1 MVTIINLKSKYYG
14 QEKYSHNPSYRRTIR
29 LAASSLYNRTQ
40 STDTKGLSARL
51 LFACI
56 LFLARDALAQYRDTQ
71 VRGRDLPYLVVYLF
85 NAPFVRSRMG
95 TIIDTE

>member
-1 MVTIINLKSKYYG
+1 MDKKNTV
-14 QEKYSHNPSYRRTIR
+14 TIR
-29 LAASSLYNRTQ
+29 L
-40 STDTKGLSARL
+40 TDEQFGGGKFFIQQNTIYRHERL
-51 LFACI
+51 VCPFTLCVYLFGDV
-56 LFLARDALAQYRDTQ
+56 FLARDALAQYRDTQ

>member
-1 MVTIINLKSKYYG
+1 MVLHPSQGRIAIVRTFVFPRQFVDGKFFIQQNTI
-14 QEKYSHNPSYRRTIR
+14 YRHER
-29 LAASSLYNRTQ
+29 LVCPFALCVY
-40 STDTKGLSARL
+40 
-51 LFACI
+51 LFGDV
-56 LFLARDALAQYRDTQ
+56 FLARDALAQYRDTQ

>member
-1 MVTIINLKSKYYG
+1 MARRVNHIVAKGTILLG
-14 QEKYSHNPSYRRTIR
+14 QKG
-29 LAASSLYNRTQ
+29 Q
-40 STDTKGLSARL
+40 SRVA
-51 LFACI
+51 FP
-56 LFLARDALAQYRDTQ
+56 RDALAQYRDTQ